1 MYLKF
6 THIFLTAFVMMLIL
20 PKSESVDLTIVPNGY
35 FITGEGCGISSP
47 IRYLNEV
54 PEILGDHKCSF
65 IQSRVANS
73 NPWNE
78 DHKKVFIPKYSP

>member
-1 MYLKF
+1 MRLKF
-6 THIFLTAFVMMLIL
+6 TLIFLAVFVMI
-20 PKSESVDLTIVPNGY
+20 PISKSVDLTIVPNGY

-54 PEILGDHKCSF
+54 PEILEDHQCSF

>member
-1 MYLKF
+1 MRLKF
-6 THIFLTAFVMMLIL
+6 TLIFLAVFVMI
-20 PKSESVDLTIVPNGY
+20 PISKSVDLTIVPNGY

-54 PEILGDHKCSF
+54 PEILEDHKCSF

>member
-1 MYLKF
+1 MRLKF
-6 THIFLTAFVMMLIL
+6 TLIFLAVFVMI
-20 PKSESVDLTIVPNGY
+20 PISKSVDLTIVPNGY
-35 FITGEGCGISSP
+35 FITGEGCGISTP

-54 PEILGDHKCSF
+54 PEILEDHKCSF

>member
-1 MYLKF
+1 MPLKI
-6 THIFLTAFVMMLIL
+6 TYMFLAALVVMI
-20 PKSESVDLTIVPNGY
+20 PISESSVDLAIVPNGY
-35 FITGEGCGISSP
+35 FITGEGCGIKSP

-54 PEILGDHKCSF
+54 PEILEDHKCSF

-78 DHKKVFIPKYSP
+78 DHKQILVPKYSP